1 MSITSGSSAPTP
13 WLRQA
18 KVADDWMKREC
29 VVCATSSSLISTF
42 AGFPLDSIKSRL
54 QSQRG
59 EGVSLAK
66 VAADVIRDEGIRGL
80 WRGLPLPLISI
91 SIVRTISFTIY
102 SETKDFVQRTGLAKF
117 IAKGKGRE
125 DAARFITSPDTLF
138 SVALTSSIAGAA
150 SGSVVSL
157 GSAPFELVKVR
168 RQLEFQI
175 ERDRRLRKFRLAG
188 GIGTASLGDKIVA
201 TRTDKELMA
210 GWKAPGTWAA
220 VKDIYA
226 RYGSKGLWTGF
237 KLHSVRDTLGTSLYF
252 AEYDT
257 LRWLLGRDP
266 KTGLQGKVPDW
277 ARKMGIGEGWVAF
290 GAGAFAGVTSWAL
303 IYPVDDRQT
312 KHQQRAL
319 AGLQPRPFIQQ
330 MSRLVR
336 GTDEANPKPLLIG
349 LGRLYRGLGISM
361 MRSVMTHGLLWT
373 LIDRTKIW
381 IDSEPF
387 ERYAQAT
394 TIS

>member
-1 MSITSGSSAPTP
+1 MKGYEGEQNV
-13 WLRQA
+13 LR
-18 KVADDWMKREC
+18 DDYKRYSLIG
-29 VVCATSSSLISTF
+29 SSSL
-42 AGFPLDSIKSRL
+42 LLCR
-54 QSQRG
+54 
-59 EGVSLAK
+59 
-66 VAADVIRDEGIRGL
+66 L
-80 WRGLPLPLISI
+80 WRGLPLPLVSI

-125 DAARFITSPDTLF
+125 DAARSITSPDTLF

-266 KTGLQGKVPDW
+266 KTGLQGKVPAW

-290 GAGAFAGVTSWAL
+290 GAGAFAGVTSW
-303 IYPVDDRQT
+303 
-312 KHQQRAL
+312 
-319 AGLQPRPFIQQ
+319 
-330 MSRLVR
+330 
-336 GTDEANPKPLLIG
+336 
-349 LGRLYRGLGISM
+349 
-361 MRSVMTHGLLWT
+361 
-373 LIDRTKIW
+373 
-381 IDSEPF
+381 
-387 ERYAQAT
+387 
-394 TIS
+394 